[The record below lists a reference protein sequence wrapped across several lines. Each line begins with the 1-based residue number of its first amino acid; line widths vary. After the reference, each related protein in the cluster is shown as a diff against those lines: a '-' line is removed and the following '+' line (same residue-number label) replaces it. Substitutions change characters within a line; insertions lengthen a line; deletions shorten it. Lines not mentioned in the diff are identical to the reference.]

1 MRRKVCKLLT
11 EQFMIILERSEYI
24 QTLFINNFCQGTSKQ
39 KLFFNSQIRIGDS
52 TDCTENTLTKN
63 VLNGDA
69 ETHYAGG
76 FFEFSPPVKGKYI
89 CIFRPS
95 LHSDN
100 AVNNNY
106 YRLWSVRAYQT
117 PNLLS
122 GADVAVD
129 GPDGETGAQ
138 ELNELITN
146 LGLRSSREHDR
157 FAWYPNPDS
166 DNMSRKSI
174 DNCYFTEQ
182 ANIDAHN

>member
-1 MRRKVCKLLT
+1 MAGSIETLDDLVHGNFKKLTQTTNTAKVDGTK
-11 EQFMIILERSEYI
+11 QFMIILEKSEYI

-95 LHSDN
+95 KHSANQNGFND
-100 AVNNNY
+100 

-146 LGLRSSREHDR
+146 LGLRSSREHAR
-157 FAWYPNPDS
+157 
-166 DNMSRKSI
+166 
-174 DNCYFTEQ
+174 
-182 ANIDAHN
+182 